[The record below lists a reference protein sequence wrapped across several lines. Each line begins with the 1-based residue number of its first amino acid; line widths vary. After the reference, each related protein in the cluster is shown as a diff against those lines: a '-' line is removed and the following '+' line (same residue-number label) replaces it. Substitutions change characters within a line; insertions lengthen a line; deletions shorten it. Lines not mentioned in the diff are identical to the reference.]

1 MKKRLMIVWV
11 ALVMVFGCSRPQPTQ
26 QPNPT
31 VIISPTL
38 PGPGVNTTQAPS
50 SEAAASAFLDAWEAE
65 DYSAMYAMLT
75 SLSREAISEEDFTAF
90 YRNIA
95 AESALNGIET
105 KILSSLTQTRTA
117 QVSYRVTLRSVL
129 IGEVQRNTMMNLSLE
144 DGVWRVQWDASLIL
158 PELAGSNLLRMDYLI
173 PSRGN
178 IYDRNGHALVAQADA
193 VAIGLVPDQI
203 DPEQEDKV
211 LYEVSRLTGLYPD
224 TIRAMYEDFP
234 IGAGWYLPLGEALAD
249 EVQQRAGVLEGLSGV
264 VLRPFR
270 ARFYFDGGIA
280 PHVVGYVSAIQEGE
294 VEKYKR
300 LGYRIDERVGRI
312 GLEAWGESVL
322 SGKRA
327 GALYVVDPNG
337 KVITK
342 LAESSPA
349 PAQAI
354 YTTLDKDLQLGAQK
368 VLEGFLGAIVVLERD
383 TGRVLAMAS
392 SPGFDPN
399 LFEPTNFNRSYMIE
413 DLFNQDTIPLLNR
426 ATQGQYPLGSVF
438 KIITMAAALESGLYS
453 SETVY
458 NCGHTFTELPGV
470 TLYDWTYEREL
481 PASGPLT
488 LPEGLMRS
496 CNPYFY
502 HIGLD
507 LYNHGLTTAL
517 SDMAR
522 GFGLGSLT
530 GIEQLDEEQGQV
542 KDPQSPLDATNL
554 AIGQGELLVTP
565 LQVADFVAAV
575 GNGGILYQ
583 PQVVERIAPPDGE
596 PTFVF
601 EPKIRGQL
609 PLSPQNLQI
618 IQQAMIEVI
627 ENRRGTAHHV
637 FPNFEIPVAGKT
649 GTAQAPPFK
658 PHAWFAGYTYAE
670 RPNKPDI
677 AVVVIVEH
685 VGEGSEYA
693 APIFKGI
700 VQLYFYGQRSLF
712 PWEALPGVWKTPT
725 PEIIE
730 TPTPE
735 GGVIVNP

>member
-1 MKKRLMIVWV
+1 
-11 ALVMVFGCSRPQPTQ
+11 
-26 QPNPT
+26 
-31 VIISPTL
+31 
-38 PGPGVNTTQAPS
+38 
-50 SEAAASAFLDAWEAE
+50 
-65 DYSAMYAMLT
+65 
-75 SLSREAISEEDFTAF
+75 
-90 YRNIA
+90 
-95 AESALNGIET
+95 
-105 KILSSLTQTRTA
+105 
-117 QVSYRVTLRSVL
+117 
-129 IGEVQRNTMMNLSLE
+129 
-144 DGVWRVQWDASLIL
+144 
-158 PELAGSNLLRMDYLI
+158 
-173 PSRGN
+173 
-178 IYDRNGHALVAQADA
+178 
-193 VAIGLVPDQI
+193 
-203 DPEQEDKV
+203 V

-224 TIRAMYEDFP
+224 TIRAMYKDFP

-300 LGYRIDERVGRI
+300 LGYRVDERVGRI
-312 GLEAWGESVL
+312 GLEAWGESYL

-337 KVITK
+337 KVVTK

-354 YTTLDKDLQLGAQK
+354 YTTLDKDLQMGAQK
-368 VLEGFLGAIVVLERD
+368 ALEGFLGAIVVLERD

-438 KIITMAAALESGLYS
+438 KIITMAAALESGLYTP
-453 SETVY
+453 ETIY
-458 NCGHTFTELPGV
+458 DCGHTFTELPGV

-522 GFGLGSLT
+522 GFGLGSPT

-554 AIGQGELLVTP
+554 AIGQGDLLVTP

-609 PLSPQNLQI
+609 PISPQNLQV

-677 AVVVIVEH
+677 AVVVIIEH

-725 PEIIE
+725 PEVAE

-735 GGVIVNP
+735 GGIIVNP